1 MSVALTPSR
10 VAAHAPVT
18 SRLTPARLQ
27 ALPAAYVHPGQLVV
41 SADVGVLTTILGSC
55 VAVSLYDPARAIG
68 GINHYLLPRGAS
80 DSESARFG
88 AVALPRLLREL
99 LGLGAAK
106 PDLLA
111 KVFGGAS
118 VLEGASGGLGRANVA
133 VALSFLDA
141 QGIPVVARHTGGTR
155 GRKLILQTSTGVV
168 WLKTL

>member
-1 MSVALTPSR
+1 MSARAPLGRAELLRLEEASGPQGGAAVYLQPGQIV
-10 VAAHAPVT
+10 VAAQDCRV
-18 SRLTPARLQ
+18 
-27 ALPAAYVHPGQLVV
+27 
-41 SADVGVLTTILGSC
+41 TTILGSC
-55 VAVSLYDPARAIG
+55 VAVSLHDPARALG

-99 LGLGAAK
+99 LALGAAK
-106 PDLLA
+106 QDLLA

-118 VLEGASGGLGRANVA
+118 VLDGAGSGGLGRANVDA
-133 VALSFLDA
+133 ALSFLDA
-141 QGIPVVARHTGGTR
+141 EGIPVVARHTGGTC